1 MLAYCRANRKAAA
14 PVVPS
19 LSQTTLGHRSDA
31 ASRNQA
37 IGIAS
42 LANISTARRTVSLPS
57 ISGHSNSPSIA
68 PTPSP
73 PSLPTVPTPSVPD
86 HNVND
91 ADRAAQEQRELAY
104 DQKTVEK
111 ELDRWVMDPLW
122 PKSKPLNLVRY
133 WDVSFI
139 SSCSCCKFLILIR
152 YATGVR
158 ENLSIAIQS
167 VPGCFTG
174 TSIRCSMRTDI
185 FVKQRDLHCPK
196 KSLVGVITGN
206 PSNLETALP
215 RRAPR
220 LYLPLDCFRGG
231 LLDRACD

>member
-1 MLAYCRANRKAAA
+1 MLAYCRASRKTAVS
-14 PVVPS
+14 VVPS
-19 LSQTTLGHRSDA
+19 LSQTTFGHCGD

-73 PSLPTVPTPSVPD
+73 PPLSIVTTPSVPD
-86 HNVND
+86 QNISD
-91 ADRAAQEQRELAY
+91 GDWAAQEQRELAY

-133 WDVSFI
+133 WDVS
-139 SSCSCCKFLILIR
+139 
-152 YATGVR
+152 
-158 ENLSIAIQS
+158 SIY
-167 VPGCFTG
+167 
-174 TSIRCSMRTDI
+174 
-185 FVKQRDLHCPK
+185 
-196 KSLVGVITGN
+196 
-206 PSNLETALP
+206 
-215 RRAPR
+215 
-220 LYLPLDCFRGG
+220 YLL
-231 LLDRACD
+231 